1 MSGISLSFILL
12 LLGTYTLII
21 KAVNDL
27 NMLILSTF
35 ILGCVVGLIAFVR
48 VVRLMYEKNENA
60 LIGFF
65 SGLVLL
71 SIPLL
76 WKVDPWAFIVPI
88 SDISIYLGFFLGLLS
103 MLVLK
108 KLNF

>member
-1 MSGISLSFILL
+1 MIITRTPLRISFFGG
-12 LLGTYTLII
+12 GT
-21 KAVNDL
+21 D
-27 NMLILSTF
+27 F
-35 ILGCVVGLIAFVR
+35 PEW
-48 VVRLMYEKNENA
+48 YEKNENA

>member
-1 MSGISLSFILL
+1 
-12 LLGTYTLII
+12 
-21 KAVNDL
+21 
-27 NMLILSTF
+27 
-35 ILGCVVGLIAFVR
+35 
-48 VVRLMYEKNENA
+48 MYEKNENA

-65 SGLVLL
+65 SGLVLF

-76 WKVDPWAFIVPI
+76 WKVDPWVFFVPI
-88 SDISIYLGFFLGLLS
+88 SDMGIYLGFFLGLLS